1 MRSLRSPRVY
11 AWGVVTRN
19 FAAFLLALAVGIASG
34 CGGGSLSSK
43 VSAANGKPAKAMKD
57 EPEITFKDFE
67 GNNVTLAS
75 FKGKVVLVNF
85 WATWC
90 DPCRV
95 EIPWLIEFQQK
106 YAGSGFTLLGVA
118 MDEGGAKVVE
128 PFVEKITFDVNG
140 RQMNMNYPIVI
151 GNDDIADRFGG
162 LIGYPASF
170 LITRDGKIAKKYLG
184 LVSEDDLDKDIQ
196 ALLR

>member
-1 MRSLRSPRVY
+1 MN
-11 AWGVVTRN
+11 RN
-19 FAAFLLALAVGIASG
+19 FAAFLLAWAVGIGSGTFSG

-43 VSAANGKPAKAMKD
+43 VSAANGKPAKPMKD
-57 EPEITFKDFE
+57 EPEVKFRDLQGE
-67 GNNVTLAS
+67 NVTLAS
-75 FKGKVVLVNF
+75 LKGKVVLVNF

-118 MDEGGAKVVE
+118 MDEGGAKVVQ
-128 PFVEKITFDVNG
+128 PFVQKVTFDVNG
-140 RQMNMNYPIVI
+140 TPMTMNYPIVI
-151 GNDDIADRFGG
+151 GNDDIADKFGG